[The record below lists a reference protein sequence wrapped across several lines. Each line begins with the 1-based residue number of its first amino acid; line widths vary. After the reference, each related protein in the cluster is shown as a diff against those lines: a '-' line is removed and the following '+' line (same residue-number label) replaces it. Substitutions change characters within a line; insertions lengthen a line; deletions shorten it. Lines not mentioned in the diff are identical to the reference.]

1 MKKYTGKTLNDVL
14 NAAAKEKG
22 VSVEELTYFVTEEKQ
37 GFLGIGASVT
47 AEVYASC
54 DVKEFLFNYIGE
66 FFTGLNQDV
75 EIEIF
80 DEDGGY
86 RIMLNAENNAVI
98 IGKNGQT
105 LQALNTVVRGAVNSA
120 FRKRFSIMI
129 DINHYKEERYEKVKS
144 IAGRIAKT
152 VQRTKVDASLDPMPN
167 DERKVIHQYLADWPY
182 IKTESGGEGS
192 RRHLK
197 IMYDRTKTPNKK

>member
-1 MKKYTGKTLNDVL
+1 MKVKFIIKPVSYTHL
-14 NAAAKEKG
+14 
-22 VSVEELTYFVTEEKQ
+22 
-37 GFLGIGASVT
+37 
-47 AEVYASC
+47 
-54 DVKEFLFNYIGE
+54 YIGE

-80 DEDGGY
+80 EEDGGY

-120 FRKRFSIMI
+120 FRKRFSVMI

-152 VQRTKVDASLDPMPN
+152 VQDVYKRQNIKLSIVYPYQNSL
-167 DERKVIHQYLADWPY
+167 L
-182 IKTESGGEGS
+182 
-192 RRHLK
+192 
-197 IMYDRTKTPNKK
+197 

>member
-98 IGKNGQT
+98 ISKNGQT
-105 LQALNTVVRGAVNSA
+105 LHALNTVVRGAVNSA
-120 FRKRFSIMI
+120 FRKRFKIMN
-129 DINHYKEERYEKVKS
+129 DINHYKE
-144 IAGRIAKT
+144 
-152 VQRTKVDASLDPMPN
+152 
-167 DERKVIHQYLADWPY
+167 
-182 IKTESGGEGS
+182 
-192 RRHLK
+192 
-197 IMYDRTKTPNKK
+197 

>member
-1 MKKYTGKTLNDVL
+1 MKKYTGKTLNDLL
-14 NAAAKEKG
+14 NAAAREKE
-22 VSVEELTYFVTEEKQ
+22 VTVEELTYFVTEEKQ

-66 FFTGLNQDV
+66 FFTGLNQDI

-80 DEDGGY
+80 EEDGGY

-120 FRKRFSIMI
+120 FRRRFQVLI

-144 IAGRIAKT
+144 MASRIAKT

-167 DERKVIHQYLADWPY
+167 DERKIVHQFLSGWPY
-182 IKTESGGEGS
+182 IKTESEGEGS

-197 IMYDRTKTPNKK
+197 IMYDKTKTK

>member
-1 MKKYTGKTLNDVL
+1 
-14 NAAAKEKG
+14 
-22 VSVEELTYFVTEEKQ
+22 
-37 GFLGIGASVT
+37 
-47 AEVYASC
+47 
-54 DVKEFLFNYIGE
+54 
-66 FFTGLNQDV
+66 
-75 EIEIF
+75 
-80 DEDGGY
+80 
-86 RIMLNAENNAVI
+86 MLNAENNAVI

-182 IKTESGGEGS
+182 IKTESEGEGS

>member
-14 NAAAKEKG
+14 NAAAAEKG
-22 VSVEELTYFVTEEKQ
+22 VTVEELTYFVTEEKQ

-66 FFTGLNQDV
+66 FFTGLNQDI

-80 DEDGGY
+80 EEEDGSY
-86 RIMLNAENNAVI
+86 QIMLNAENNAVI

-120 FRKRFSIMI
+120 FRKRFHVLI

-167 DERKVIHQYLADWPY
+167 DERKVIHQYLSDWKN
-182 IKTESGGEGS
+182 IKTESEGEGIH
-192 RRHLK
+192 RHLK
-197 IMYDRTKTPNKK
+197 IMYDRNKSNN